1 MIKKLKSITHS
12 AVRPD
17 RPERWKSMPKHGLK
31 LKILAIP
38 MLKLNLLLFLMIKS
52 STSFFDK
59 PYLDLGFLFE
69 FSLNFFF
76 EKPYTWAVEIKRK

>member
-31 LKILAIP
+31 LKILAKFIGFIVILP
-38 MLKLNLLLFLMIKS
+38 HEIIA
-52 STSFFDK
+52 THHRSFGI
-59 PYLDLGFLFE
+59 GFCW
-69 FSLNFFF
+69 
-76 EKPYTWAVEIKRK
+76 YRH